1 MKGFDR
7 HKREEKERNNGK
19 GKENEVRTKFL
30 VSQGGKKKEG
40 GATHVEKRKR
50 SGNSIS
56 PKKIFKKH
64 LGNLCRKMTHVYGRN
79 GFKIK
84 NYRKYEY

>member
-30 VSQGGKKKEG
+30 VSQGGENKKEG
-40 GATHVEKRKR
+40 GATHVEKEKGLGIRFHQ
-50 SGNSIS
+50 
-56 PKKIFKKH
+56 KKYKE
-64 LGNLCRKMTHVYGRN
+64 
-79 GFKIK
+79 K
-84 NYRKYEY
+84 NIQET